1 MEELQIVAALSA
13 LAHQHRL
20 RIFRLLVRAGPLGV
34 PAGEIAEHV
43 GISSTSMSF
52 HLKELDHAGL
62 IAATRQGRFVR
73 YAVRVH
79 GMRQLLTYLTEDC
92 CRGQPELCG
101 PVVKKAGSVCKSRE
115 ASK

>member
-1 MEELQIVAALSA
+1 MDETQIVSALSA

-20 RIFRLLVRAGPLGV
+20 RIFRLLVVAGPSGV

-43 GISSTSMSF
+43 GISPTSMSF

-62 IAATRQGRFVR
+62 ITSTRDGRYVR
-73 YAVRVH
+73 YAVQVE

-101 PVVKKAGSVCKSRE
+101 SVVKKVRAVCNSKGGSK
-115 ASK
+115 